1 MEKYY
6 SYLKRN
12 NLSIK
17 QHQIDG
23 IQWCLDIET
32 KGVVIDGQQVNSGIL
47 ADEMGLGKTNQM
59 IGLMLVNFK
68 LHTLI
73 VLPRSLV
80 EQWETIFKTRMGHQP
95 LIYNKR
101 CELHDVLK
109 SPIVLTTYGMISKKN
124 NLFDIKW
131 DRIIFDEAHHLRNRK
146 TKNNLSATTLQSSHK
161 WLVSGTPIQN
171 GISDFYGLCSV
182 IKISQSFFVNRKN
195 MSVIIDKLV
204 LKRTKLEVG
213 IVLPEMKKTNIVVNW
228 ENEEE
233 RNMAEEFHANL
244 AFSKINRVG
253 NNINLHH
260 FARLQKARQSC
271 IDMSLL
277 DKSLFETF
285 QSKINKVI
293 KIIVERKSNKTSKL
307 VFCHFRSEIDKIKY
321 LLEKENMVVMTFDG
335 RTRQEDRLSIISRN
349 DIDVLIL
356 QINTGCEGLN
366 LQQFSEVYFVSPHWN
381 PAVEDQAI
389 ARSYRIGQ
397 EKIVNVFSFHMEP
410 FDVERKCQTMDRYI
424 KHVQRNKRDDM
435 GVFDHPD
442 PDDTGPEL
450 LCADGE
456 SDNCAICLSSQH
468 KYTST
473 CLECGHWF
481 HKTCIKS
488 WFEKSMSC
496 PTCRHS

>member
-171 GISDFYGLCSV
+171 GISDFYGICSV
-182 IKISQSFFVNRKN
+182 INISQTFFVNRKN
-195 MSVIIDKLV
+195 MSIIIDKLV

-244 AFSKINRVG
+244 AFSKITRVG
-253 NNINLHH
+253 NNSNLHH
-260 FARLQKARQSC
+260 FTRVQKARH
-271 IDMSLL
+271 
-277 DKSLFETF
+277 KSIQRCLH
-285 QSKINKVI
+285 I
-293 KIIVERKSNKTSKL
+293 
-307 VFCHFRSEIDKIKY
+307 RSR
-321 LLEKENMVVMTFDG
+321 G
-335 RTRQEDRLSIISRN
+335 
-349 DIDVLIL
+349 
-356 QINTGCEGLN
+356 
-366 LQQFSEVYFVSPHWN
+366 
-381 PAVEDQAI
+381 
-389 ARSYRIGQ
+389 
-397 EKIVNVFSFHMEP
+397 
-410 FDVERKCQTMDRYI
+410 
-424 KHVQRNKRDDM
+424 KRD
-435 GVFDHPD
+435 
-442 PDDTGPEL
+442 
-450 LCADGE
+450 C
-456 SDNCAICLSSQH
+456 
-468 KYTST
+468 KYDS
-473 CLECGHWF
+473 EGS
-481 HKTCIKS
+481 I
-488 WFEKSMSC
+488 
-496 PTCRHS
+496 